1 MGSLSAQLSQQ
12 NLAFRSTIW
21 KYFDSSQGTYEDARN
36 ADPET
41 LVEILVGHCTKFTRI
56 YLVLDAVDECPNHGR
71 PSYRSLLL
79 DSLKKIQQM
88 GLGQIQILCT
98 SRPTMDIQEAFA
110 GTPTIPVLSGFNSA
124 DIKLYFEVEI
134 ERKIREK
141 PRWLGEEKP
150 GRVLKERIVSRL
162 VDKANGM

>member
-1 MGSLSAQLSQQ
+1 
-12 NLAFRSTIW
+12 
-21 KYFDSSQGTYEDARN
+21 
-36 ADPET
+36 
-41 LVEILVGHCTKFTRI
+41 
-56 YLVLDAVDECPNHGR
+56 
-71 PSYRSLLL
+71 
-79 DSLKKIQQM
+79 M

-110 GTPTIPVLSGFNSA
+110 GTPTIPVLSEFNSA
-124 DIKLYFEVEI
+124 DIKLYVEVEI

-150 GRVLKERIVSRL
+150 GRVLKERIISRL